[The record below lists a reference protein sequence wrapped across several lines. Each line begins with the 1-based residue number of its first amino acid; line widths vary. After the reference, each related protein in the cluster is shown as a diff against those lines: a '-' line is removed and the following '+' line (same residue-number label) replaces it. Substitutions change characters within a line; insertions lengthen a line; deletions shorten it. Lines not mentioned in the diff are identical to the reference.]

1 MSVQWNTPSGNLG
14 TLVERTL
21 VDIPLSASSDG
32 REIAYSL
39 IAGSLPRGL
48 RLVGN
53 AIKGSATE
61 VRKYTTTKFVIRAD
75 DGEDLKDRTFSLSV
89 DGSDV
94 PEWVTDEGFLKV
106 GQGESY
112 FVLDN
117 AYVEFQLEA
126 RDPDINAGDILE
138 YYLVPNGGTL
148 PPGLSLSKT
157 GIISGF
163 TDPVFAIEYSGGATG
178 AYDAQA
184 FDITPLDKQ
193 ESKSN
198 GFDSYIYDGV
208 IYDYSESSQAPKRL
222 SRFYSFVVA
231 VTDGV
236 NEIRRLF
243 RIYVVTEE
251 FLRADNSIVEVDT
264 NLFQADNTG
273 DRLPFWITDS
283 YLGRYRANNY
293 VTIFLDVYDPP
304 SLAGVISYILL
315 NKNPDGSDSVL
326 PPGMVLDG
334 TTGEI
339 AGRVPYQAAVTKN
352 YQFTLRALSIPPTI
366 SNSSFRYRG
375 IWNSGTVYQINDTVE
390 YLGLTYI
397 CVQINRAKLPVNN
410 EDFWKLGVSSADRA
424 FTIDLIGEIESAI
437 EWKTRSDLG
446 IIKPNQSSRLQVVAE
461 NIRSD
466 DRIIYEFVSG
476 NLPPGL
482 ELQSS
487 GIIQGKVKQ
496 FSDDNGPGLT
506 RFYERDS
513 SILDS
518 TGTFDYNVI
527 FDNNETSFGRRYNFI
542 VKARDSANFAQS
554 NKMFTILV
562 QADSQKTFANIYIKA
577 FQNKSK
583 RLEWFDFITDSEIFR
598 NQEIYRFGDTNFGIQ
613 NELKILMFAGIE
625 SVDAV
630 KYIQAISKNHYN
642 KRIRFG
648 DLKYAQAK
656 DPATQETIYEVVYVE
671 IADEFEK
678 NNVSVSSEI
687 NLSDTIESK
696 ILISYDA
703 IKVDSN
709 IPLASDSD
717 HQRVFPNSFK
727 NMRKRIREIGETDR
741 EYLPL
746 WMRSIQDNSFVET
759 GYVKSLVLCYTK
771 PGFAESVIS
780 RIKFSGF
787 DFKNLDFTADRYVI
801 DVLNGKIENK
811 YLAFPQRGEK
821 LP

>member
-61 VRKYTTTKFVIRAD
+61 VRKYSTTKFVIRAD

-375 IWNSGTVYQINDTVE
+375 IWNSGTVYQINDTIE

-527 FDNNETSFGRRYNFI
+527 FDNNETSFGLRYNFI